1 MADRLGDLR
10 GDLRMKRSEKTKKR
24 PRLSPSVREL
34 AMPLDAKVAVRALTR
49 TYALQFAESDDEL
62 LRTTMNKAYDA
73 VLARLPETPFEL
85 EQAQAAL
92 RAARYGGNNV
102 AHYYVDEERPD
113 LAYSQALGC
122 QLEFEECGSKYGYYY
137 SVDAYWPMSQSAP
150 REPRM
155 ARFCGFEDAH
165 ATEASC
171 GFRDASIPARPD
183 LEGMAQ
189 LVLVLAPLWKQA
201 TYADMTHNNPLCGP
215 PPPEPRY
222 IYGDRMRHAIDTAE
236 CAADSAKIAARV
248 LQVREN
254 FQVMLRE

>member
-1 MADRLGDLR
+1 MADRLA
-10 GDLRMKRSEKTKKR
+10 DLRMKRFKKTKKR
-24 PRLSPSVREL
+24 PRLLPSVREL
-34 AMPLDAKVAVRALTR
+34 AMPLDATVAVRALTR
-49 TYALQFAESDDEL
+49 TYALHFAERDDEL

-113 LAYSQALGC
+113 LAYSHALGC
-122 QLEFEECGSKYGYYY
+122 ELEFEKCRSKYGSYYGVIA
-137 SVDAYWPMSQSAP
+137 SWPMNRSAP

-155 ARFCGFEDAH
+155 ARFCSFEDAH

-183 LEGMAQ
+183 LEGVAQ
-189 LVLVLAPLWKQA
+189 LVLVLAPLWEEA
-201 TYADMTHNNPLCGP
+201 TYADVTHNHPFRG
-215 PPPEPRY
+215 PPPEPRS
-222 IYGDRMRHAIDTAE
+222 IYGERMQHAIDVAE
-236 CAADSAKIAARV
+236 CAADSVEIAARV
-248 LQVREN
+248 LQARED
-254 FQVMLRE
+254 FKSMLRE